1 MRLDNEVK
9 LDYKD
14 VLLKPKRSTL
24 SSRRDVE
31 MTRSFTFRNSGETYE
46 CCPIIAS
53 NMDGVGTFSM
63 AKVIQ
68 EYKMLT
74 TITKTTTI
82 EQWRKAV
89 GEGIKLKYLSV
100 CTGTGKLWDDN
111 AEDYTTMQEVLK
123 SFPDVK
129 FITVDV
135 ANGYHTNFSDF
146 VGAVR
151 EEYPDKTIIAGNVVT
166 AEMTEE
172 LIIQGADVVK
182 VGIGP
187 GSVCTTRTMA
197 GVGVPQFSA
206 VVECADAANGV
217 GGHIVADGGCNMPGD
232 IAKAFG
238 GGAHFVMLG
247 GMLAGHNESEVE
259 SKDGKRE
266 FYGMSS
272 DRAREVHGKRKDGY
286 RGNEGRAVILPDRGA
301 VKETIEDILGG
312 VRSSCTYIGARRL
325 KDIPKCASFVRCNQS
340 LNTVFETYDNNA

>member
-31 MTRSFTFRNSGETYE
+31 MTRSFSFRNSGETYE

-82 EQWRKAV
+82 DQWRKAV

-100 CTGTGKLWDDN
+100 CTGTGKLWDDD
-111 AEDYTTMQEVLK
+111 AEDYSTMQKVLK
-123 SFPDVK
+123 SYPDVK
-129 FITVDV
+129 FITIDV

-247 GMLAGHNESEVE
+247 GMLAGHNESEVNME
-259 SKDGKRE
+259 NGKRE

-286 RGNEGRAVILPDRGA
+286 RGNEGRAVILPDRGP

-312 VRSSCTYIGARRL
+312 IRSSCTYIGARRL

>member
-1 MRLDNEVK
+1 MRLDNEIK

-24 SSRRDVE
+24 SSRRDVD
-31 MTRSFTFRNSGETYE
+31 MTRSFTFRHTGETYE

-68 EYKMLT
+68 DYKMMT

-82 EQWRKAV
+82 DQWRRAV
-89 GEGIKLKYLSV
+89 GDGIKLKYVSV
-100 CTGTGKLWDDN
+100 CTGTNKLWTDD
-111 AEDYTTMQEVLK
+111 AEDYNTMQKVLK
-123 SFPDVK
+123 SYPDVK
-129 FITVDV
+129 FITIDV

-146 VGAVR
+146 IAKVR

-172 LIIQGADVVK
+172 LIIRGADIVK

-206 VVECADAANGV
+206 VMECADAANGV
-217 GGHIVADGGCNMPGD
+217 GGHIVADGGCNVPGD

-259 SKDGKRE
+259 SKNGKRE

-272 DRAREVHGKRKDGY
+272 DRAREIHGKRKDGY
-286 RGNEGRAVILPDRGA
+286 RGNEGRAVILPDRGP
-301 VKETIEDILGG
+301 VKGTVEGILGG

-325 KDIPKCASFVRCNQS
+325 KDIPKCASFVRCNQP
-340 LNTVFETYDNNA
+340 LNTVFEPYE